1 MIKPDQKIQ
10 IRTEISKRDN
20 SLLEI
25 YRIDKDITKAEVIR
39 QAIQEFIEHHSKSI
53 QQNLEKEDLKI
64 IKGGE

>member
-1 MIKPDQKIQ
+1 MNPDQKIQ

-25 YRIDKDITKAEVIR
+25 YRIDKDFTKAEIIR
-39 QAIQEFIEHHSKSI
+39 QAIQEFIEHHSESI